1 MDLVDRVEPEHYPP
15 ILLLYPVL
23 REAEATM
30 RTTFLG
36 LAEIDYPRERYRVI
50 AVPNHDDRAT
60 IDSLTRLADE
70 FDFVEVMTVPPT
82 TDESWDVVWE
92 AWDANPKAYWWH
104 LGRGADARHHPD
116 RKRRCDLPPK
126 KTRQLVYAFYN
137 LVAEHGEEGWL
148 LNYIDADSVP
158 PKDHFLAAVAGM
170 QEYDVLQSTNIA
182 GHLLATW
189 PSSWHSFDHMSWD
202 GLIYPHMS
210 ANGKHPYW
218 VLGKGL
224 FMRASDVVGVGG
236 FNPWLTIEDPD
247 VGMRLWKAGK
257 RLGVIANPLIE
268 EVPITVRDGITQ
280 RKRWI
285 AGFFQSLA
293 APLRHMG
300 MTGWER
306 FKARLN
312 LVPSL
317 SLIINP
323 IGLPVGVVVM
333 TRTIN
338 GTLDLPVALTVIGVV
353 NTVCFIA
360 LLTYIYVRTWRRSG
374 LVLET
379 WISRARYWFRINPI
393 FLWVYWTIW
402 TVPVTIGF
410 QMFLRNR
417 RQAWERTNKNDAN
430 HDLVRGI
437 LGQTK
442 TRSTS
447 PDAA

>member
-1 MDLVDRVEPEHYPP
+1 MSGTALLEGTFVATQVAYLVAFAVMGYFLTRRVNWVDMDLVDRVEPEHYPP

-317 SLIINP
+317 SLISAS
-323 IGLPVGVVVM
+323 LSV
-333 TRTIN
+333 
-338 GTLDLPVALTVIGVV
+338 
-353 NTVCFIA
+353 
-360 LLTYIYVRTWRRSG
+360 S
-374 LVLET
+374 
-379 WISRARYWFRINPI
+379 S
-393 FLWVYWTIW
+393 
-402 TVPVTIGF
+402 
-410 QMFLRNR
+410 
-417 RQAWERTNKNDAN
+417 
-430 HDLVRGI
+430 
-437 LGQTK
+437 
-442 TRSTS
+442 
-447 PDAA
+447 